1 MSNPEITSSVP
12 TVSNQKM
19 LVAMAGIGIIC
30 AFLIVLTYEGTAETI
45 EKNKAEALEKAIY
58 KVIPDI
64 ATIDAFQLNNDGT
77 MTETKDSDSKIK
89 KIYAGYDKTGV
100 LKGIAIQGNGKGYGD
115 VLNILYGYDPVNQKI
130 IGFNVLES
138 KETPGI
144 GDKIEKGTFPDN
156 FKAMDVSLNDKKDKL
171 KNNITTVKH
180 GEKKQS
186 YEIDGITGATV
197 TSRGVGNILNTSANE
212 WMPVIQKNIDSFTK
226 KTKNQ

>member
-1 MSNPEITSSVP
+1 MNNPEIITALPV
-12 TVSNQKM
+12 VSNQKM
-19 LVAMAGIGIIC
+19 LTAMAGIGIIC
-30 AFLIVLTYEGTAETI
+30 AFLIVLTYEGTAATI
-45 EKNKAEALEKAIY
+45 EKNKARALEKAIY
-58 KVIPDI
+58 KVIPEI
-64 ATIDAFQLNNDGT
+64 AVIEVFQLNSDGT
-77 MTETKDSDSKIK
+77 LSKSAGSDSKTK
-89 KIYAGYDKTGV
+89 KVYAGYNKTGD

-115 VLNILYGYDPVNQKI
+115 VLNLLYGYDPVNQKI

-171 KNNITTVKH
+171 NNNINTVKN

-197 TSRGVGNILNTSANE
+197 TSRAVGNILNTSANE
-212 WMPVIQKNIDSFTK
+212 WMPVIQKNIDSFTGTIK
-226 KTKNQ
+226 KQ